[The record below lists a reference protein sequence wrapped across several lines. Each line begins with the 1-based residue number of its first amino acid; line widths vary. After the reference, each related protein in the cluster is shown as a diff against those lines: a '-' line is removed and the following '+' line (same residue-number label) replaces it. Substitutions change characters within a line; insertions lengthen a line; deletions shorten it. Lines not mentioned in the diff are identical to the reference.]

1 MVKSSTSSLANAVS
15 ENVSADSRKTSV
27 LVVDDNVDAA
37 LMMAMF
43 LQAYGA
49 ETAVEN
55 HPIAA
60 LERNEKT
67 TFDVFILDIGLP
79 EIDGHELAR
88 RLLQRP
94 GNAASVFVALTGYG
108 TEEDKRKSAAAGFH
122 YHFVKPLNFERFLR
136 VFPWLA
142 KR

>member
-1 MVKSSTSSLANAVS
+1 MVKSSTNSLANAVG
-15 ENVSADSRKTSV
+15 EDARTDLRKKSV

-43 LQAYGA
+43 LQAYGV

-60 LERNEKT
+60 LERSENE
-67 TFDVFILDIGLP
+67 TFDVFVLDIGLP

-108 TEEDKRKSAAAGFH
+108 TEDDKRKSAAAGFH
-122 YHFVKPLNFERFLR
+122 YHFVKPLNFDRFLR
-136 VFPWLA
+136 LFPWLA
-142 KR
+142 KW